1 MTAAETAWLASLKSK
16 GTGLV
21 RHKDSPGRS
30 RKVADAITDLLDAK
44 AWSPAGAV
52 LVPDVLD
59 LIVSKARRPHSI
71 LALLTQMQTDG
82 DEVRYIAATTET
94 PAAAPVAAAR

>member
-1 MTAAETAWLASLKSK
+1 M
-16 GTGLV
+16 V
-21 RHKDSPGRS
+21 
-30 RKVADAITDLLDAK
+30 
-44 AWSPAGAV
+44 SPAGAV

-82 DEVRYIAATTET
+82 DEVRYVAATTET
-94 PAAAPVAAAR
+94 PAAAPVAAGAVKPTTVLTTAVQTAPVQTIATVSEAD